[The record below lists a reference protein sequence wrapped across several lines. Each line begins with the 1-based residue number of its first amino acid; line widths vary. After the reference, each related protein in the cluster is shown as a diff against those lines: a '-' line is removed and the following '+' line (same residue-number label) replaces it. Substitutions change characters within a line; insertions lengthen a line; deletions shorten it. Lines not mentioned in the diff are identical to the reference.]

1 MAPILHLAPEP
12 DKLSPMLEGII
23 SDRPIEPRT
32 DILHHTEGADLLP
45 AQYQSVRFGGIP
57 CEHHEP

>member
-1 MAPILHLAPEP
+1 
-12 DKLSPMLEGII
+12 MLEGII

-32 DILHHTEGADLLP
+32 DILHHTEGTDLLP
-45 AQYQSVRFGGIP
+45 AQYQTIRFGGIP